1 MPVQMSPNMKRIRRT
16 IIGGVIYEG
25 NYEQAMAQRQA
36 NMGGIGTTD
45 SLSGGGQEDSEA
57 KEE

>member
-45 SLSGGGQEDSEA
+45 SLSGGSQEDSEA
-57 KEE
+57 KKE